1 MIKRG
6 NALPDADHLMR
17 HVSHSKQM
25 RDADDNVVG
34 FLPAAFEHREGEPS
48 LSMNWLE
55 FYRGAHSA
63 NVAAC
68 KANLRASRGGGKA
81 IFGVA
86 EVGKTKIIAKHNNKP
101 VRIVF
106 APSADLPS
114 HCAVHIATP
123 VPDTVHE
130 ALAHEAWRPEEKR
143 RYE

>member
-6 NALPDADHLMR
+6 NPLPDADHVMR
-17 HVSHSKQM
+17 HVPHSKQM
-25 RDADDNVVG
+25 RDADENVVG
-34 FLPAAFEHREGEPS
+34 FLPAAFEHREGEAY

-55 FYRGAHSA
+55 FYEGTHSA

-68 KANLRASRGGGKA
+68 KASLQAIRKGGKA
-81 IFGVA
+81 LFGVA

-114 HCAVHIATP
+114 HCAVHIAIP

-130 ALAHEAWRPEEKR
+130 ALAHEFYQEHYR
-143 RYE
+143 